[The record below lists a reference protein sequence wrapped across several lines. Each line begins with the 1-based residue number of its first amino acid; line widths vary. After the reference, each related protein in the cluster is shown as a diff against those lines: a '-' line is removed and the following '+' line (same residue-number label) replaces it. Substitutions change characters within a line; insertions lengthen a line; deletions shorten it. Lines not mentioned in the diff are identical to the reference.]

1 MKFNKKITN
10 LLQGQV
16 PDFVIEEHPK
26 FLEFVKTYFQLMEA
40 AELSISS
47 SQSTDGILLETETG
61 QSNTLLLDAS
71 RLGSEATQIDAGS
84 KILQEQSS
92 FGKFTTGE
100 TIKGET
106 SNATAV
112 ILTEDLLNGRLFIT
126 AEDKFIEGETVTG
139 VSSGAS
145 GVSGKYR
152 PNPVKTI
159 QDLLSF
165 RDPDKVISHFLG
177 QFRNEVLTTIP
188 ENLTEGLNKRELI
201 KRVKSLYRTKG
212 TAKGHELF
220 FRLLFGISSETFY
233 PKEQMLRV
241 SDGEF
246 TSNTI
251 LRCINSIGDTGK
263 LLGRQITGITSGA
276 TAIVEN
282 ISRFQISSEVVSEF
296 LLNQESIVGTFQ
308 VGETIRGT
316 ASDTDDLYIKSDVT
330 GIPGKFTITND
341 GSLFTDNEQVD
352 LVGGG
357 GGANCQVGEI
367 GAGGISEFYINANGS
382 QYQIGDQLV
391 FNNANTNG
399 AGAVAE
405 VAVVNGAIAGET
417 SSGYDHIIFEDATS
431 KNDIN
436 PGNKIVLESGLGDIT
451 DIRLIKSGSGYT
463 SLPTV
468 TIATDSGL
476 SAEIYAYGTEIG
488 KLLGITTIESGLKHD
503 LSPSP
508 PTVKLPQAILILGH
522 TGNYVA
528 GETITGG
535 TSSNTGV
542 VLSWDSTRGLLR
554 LKNITGA
561 FVGHE
566 VMTGSISGVTGLM
579 AKTDVATA
587 TVEVVGTSTSEGK
600 YISEDGHLSETTM
613 KVQDSLYYQDFSY
626 VIKVGRTIDT
636 WRDAFKKTMHPAGF
650 YFTAQVNIES
660 RLNAKNRMPVI
671 GRVTGIE
678 ASPFISVL
686 NTLFG
691 TIFGRRLGTIDDGT
705 SLRAS
710 GSNALQLGVPADV
723 VQNAKSPFA
732 TDTRDLTLHR
742 TKIAFSFQFKPFYN
756 FRTVNT
762 NFGSVYAGP
771 RLRSCNKYFQQ
782 SMSASAMNWA
792 RVSELKAIG
801 TNTAADGTDLQ
812 FGDIT
817 TIAKTYITYPAAI
830 LVPQGRFSNT
840 QKKFSSATAKF
851 SSTT

>member
-10 LLQGQV
+10 LLQGQL
-16 PDFVIEEHPK
+16 PEFALEQHPK
-26 FLEFVKTYFQLMEA
+26 FLEFVKTYFQLMES
-40 AELSISS
+40 AELQITS

-61 QSNTLLLDAS
+61 QSNNLILDAS

-84 KILQEQSS
+84 KILQETSS

-112 ILTEDLLNGRLFIT
+112 ILAEDLVNNRLFIT

-139 VSSGAS
+139 ISSQAS
-145 GVSGKYR
+145 GVSGNYR

-165 RDPDKVISHFLG
+165 RDPDKVISHFLS
-177 QFRNEVLTTIP
+177 QFRNEVLNTIP
-188 ENLTEGLNKRELI
+188 ENLTDNLNKRELI

-263 LLGRQITGITSGA
+263 LIGRKVEGITSGA
-276 TAIVEN
+276 TAIIEN

-316 ASDTDDLYIKSDVT
+316 ETDTDDLYIKTTIT
-330 GIPGKFTITND
+330 GIPGQFTITND
-341 GSLFTDNEQVD
+341 GSLFEESDIVD
-352 LVGGG
+352 LIGGG
-357 GGANCQVGEI
+357 AGANCQVAEI
-367 GAGGISEFYINANGS
+367 GAGQITDFYINASGT
-382 QYQIGDQLV
+382 QYQIGDKLV

-399 AGAVAE
+399 AGAIAE

-417 SSGYDHIIFEDATS
+417 GSGYDHIVFEDATS

-436 PGNKIVLESGLGDIT
+436 PGSKMVLESGLGDIT
-451 DIRLIKSGSGYT
+451 DIRLIKGGSGYT
-463 SLPTV
+463 KIPTV
-468 TIATDSGL
+468 TITSDNGL
-476 SAEIYAYGTEIG
+476 SAEIYAYGRDIG
-488 KLLGITTIESGLKHD
+488 KLLGINTVEPGFKHD

-508 PTVKLPQAILILGH
+508 PTVKLPQSILILQSS
-522 TGNYVA
+522 GNYAV
-528 GETITGG
+528 GETVTGG
-535 TSSNTGV
+535 TSGSTGV
-542 VLSWDSTRGLLR
+542 VLSWDATRGLLR
-554 LKNITGA
+554 LKDVSGA
-561 FVGHE
+561 FIGHE
-566 VMTGSISGVTGLM
+566 VMTGSLSSVTGLM
-579 AKTDVATA
+579 AKTDLATA
-587 TVEVVGTSTSEGK
+587 TVDVVGTSTSEGK

-613 KVQDSLYYQDFSY
+613 KIQDSLYYQDFSY
-626 VIKVGRTIDT
+626 VIKVGRTIDE

-705 SLRAS
+705 TLRGT
-710 GSNALQLGVPADV
+710 GSNDRQLGLPADV
-723 VQNAKSPFA
+723 VQSALSPFA
-732 TDTRDLTLHR
+732 TNTRDLTLHR
-742 TKIAFSFQFKPFYN
+742 TKISFTFQFKPFYN

-771 RLRSCNKYFQQ
+771 RLRSFNKYFQQ

-801 TNTAADGTDLQ
+801 TNTNADGTDLQ
-812 FGDIT
+812 YGDLT
-817 TIAKTYITYPAAI
+817 TIAKTYITYPATV

-840 QKKFSSATAKF
+840 QKKFSSGTARF
-851 SSTT
+851 DSTA